1 MTYNTSSRQHHVW
14 PLQCTTISH
23 SFFFD
28 FFFQVLER
36 AERLRDI
43 DGILLSAFVR
53 LQELVIF
60 ARYLSVHYQ

>member
-1 MTYNTSSRQHHVW
+1 MFGLYSA
-14 PLQCTTISH
+14 LQSL

-28 FFFQVLER
+28 FFLQVLER

-60 ARYLSVHYQ
+60 ARYLSIHYQ